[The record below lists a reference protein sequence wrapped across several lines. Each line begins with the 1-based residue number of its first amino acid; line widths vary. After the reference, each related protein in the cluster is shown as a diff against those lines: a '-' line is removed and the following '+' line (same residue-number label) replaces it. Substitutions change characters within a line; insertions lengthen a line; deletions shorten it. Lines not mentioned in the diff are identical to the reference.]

1 MRKLLTNK
9 QRREIDVL
17 EFLTHIGTPQQV
29 KDIASYANINNR
41 MVMETIRNINDN
53 YDFIDIFKIDDLYG
67 IKYKNNTSIDKIYYK
82 IYESNIYFAIIR
94 YIFFHDKATLN
105 ELSNFLYVSESTTYR
120 SILKIN
126 EVLSENYGFS
136 IDSYPYQFTGD
147 ELNIRVFMQRFFIE
161 SSDILHWPFPDH
173 DRHFYQNLLLHMASY
188 TPYKLDIYS
197 LHSLSISVIVNEIR
211 YQYGHKYNLTITRLQ
226 ASLAEAVDMY
236 DFDLD
241 ELNKKFD
248 LNLDEEYI
256 EQILGLYI
264 EQDFKYDFAEIEALR
279 DSDPHI
285 QEILTYLEDTLDS
298 LIEQFK
304 IPLPNRE
311 ALLLELYNIVLIE
324 NQVTVHPFILRNL
337 YWEHYQKIRNYY
349 PAFYDAVFEGM
360 RGYCKLILGDDY
372 NPNLLYAIV
381 YSVLNYWEDLF
392 INLANKVPPVN
403 IVVLGEITWEGSKQ
417 VADNI
422 KTVFGSR
429 VNVSTWDNYDI
440 SEELLAESPYDIICS
455 SFSIPPIPG
464 KEIYTITSESYQYNF
479 QSLETVIDHIRYQ
492 EFKKQMKLEE

>member
-82 IYESNIYFAIIR
+82 IYASNIYFAIIQ
-94 YIFFHDKATLN
+94 YIFFHDKATLD
-105 ELSNFLYVSESTTYR
+105 ELSNVLFVSDSTTYR

-147 ELNIRVFMQRFFIE
+147 ELNIRLFMQRFFIE

-285 QEILTYLEDTLDS
+285 L
-298 LIEQFK
+298 F
-304 IPLPNRE
+304 
-311 ALLLELYNIVLIE
+311 
-324 NQVTVHPFILRNL
+324 
-337 YWEHYQKIRNYY
+337 
-349 PAFYDAVFEGM
+349 M
-360 RGYCKLILGDDY
+360 
-372 NPNLLYAIV
+372 AI
-381 YSVLNYWEDLF
+381 
-392 INLANKVPPVN
+392 
-403 IVVLGEITWEGSKQ
+403 
-417 VADNI
+417 
-422 KTVFGSR
+422 
-429 VNVSTWDNYDI
+429 
-440 SEELLAESPYDIICS
+440 
-455 SFSIPPIPG
+455 
-464 KEIYTITSESYQYNF
+464 
-479 QSLETVIDHIRYQ
+479 
-492 EFKKQMKLEE
+492 